1 MTKRTKSLSLRS
13 RKEAEELFSGTS
25 IFIDDTAETRKLG
38 HCMATNLS
46 LFDCKANGEDNR
58 LGLAEREEKDRRV
71 GVVRGTVMAAAIAI
85 EGVGQLLQSQV
96 TLKKYTRVY
105 EVIYIYI
112 YT

>member
-1 MTKRTKSLSLRS
+1 
-13 RKEAEELFSGTS
+13 
-25 IFIDDTAETRKLG
+25 
-38 HCMATNLS
+38 MATNLS

-112 YT
+112 YILKSISKLCKYYFLMLKKKTKKRFNFY